1 MMSHALSSE
10 DQGKTVGDFRFGLD
24 SEEKHARFTESLYR
38 EWESLDD
45 LGAVAPGATYNDI
58 ADAVIDTVA
67 NYAGMGPVPATEL
80 VTLIRDALEQL
91 AVSGVDELEPV

>member
-1 MMSHALSSE
+1 MSE
-10 DQGKTVGDFRFGLD
+10 DAGKTIGDFRFGLD

-45 LGAVAPGATYNDI
+45 LGAVAPGVMYTDV
-58 ADAVIDTVA
+58 ADALIDTVA
-67 NYAGMGPVPATEL
+67 NYAASGPVPATEL

-91 AVSGVDELEPV
+91 AHSGDDELEPV